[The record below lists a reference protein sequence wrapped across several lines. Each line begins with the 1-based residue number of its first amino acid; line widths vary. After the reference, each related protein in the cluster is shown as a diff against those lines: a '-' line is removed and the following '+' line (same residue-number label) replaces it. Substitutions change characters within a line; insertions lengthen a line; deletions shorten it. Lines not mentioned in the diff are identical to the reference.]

1 MKVQKISF
9 FIMKL
14 NVLYF
19 LEKNNSSFRRVEQV
33 FLGHHLFLNIWKHYL
48 FPKKIF
54 LYEVS
59 PSCGKKFHR
68 PAPQFKTAEQSY
80 TNTEL
85 NKSHISKLC
94 SFLYRPRLVIQCS
107 FLGRYLYTVNITLH
121 LLLEKDTEF
130 FPSRFSITLVKI
142 LSSISKS
149 SSKQPLP
156 STTVVSSQGGRKK
169 EGRQW
174 VEQPGSLKHSKKV

>member
-1 MKVQKISF
+1 MKAQISF

-19 LEKNNSSFRRVEQV
+19 LEKNKSFHRVEQA
-33 FLGHHLFLNIWKHYL
+33 FLEHHLFLNIWKHYL

-54 LYEVS
+54 LYS
-59 PSCGKKFHR
+59 ISSSCGKKFHR
-68 PAPQFKTAEQSY
+68 PVPQFKITEQPC

-85 NKSHISKLC
+85 SKSHTNKLC
-94 SFLYRPRLVIQCS
+94 SCLYRPCLVIQCS

-121 LLLEKDTEF
+121 LLWEKGTEF
-130 FPSRFSITLVKI
+130 FHPRFSITLVKI

-149 SSKQPLP
+149 SSK
-156 STTVVSSQGGRKK
+156 
-169 EGRQW
+169 
-174 VEQPGSLKHSKKV
+174 